1 MDLFKRII
9 AKLDIKGPDLVKGI
23 HLEGLRVL
31 GNPNFFAKEYYTDLV
46 DELIYQ
52 DVVAS
57 LYQRNNILDIVNK
70 TSKNIF
76 IPLTVGGGIKSIDDI
91 KMALKVGA
99 DKISMNTA
107 AVKNPEIINNAAN
120 TFGSST
126 IVISIEASKNN
137 KGEYMVFTDN
147 GREETGKKV
156 IDWAKEVFKRGA
168 GEIILTS
175 IDNEG
180 TGSGFDND
188 FINKVSNKI
197 DIQVI
202 AHGGAGSKEDVLD
215 VFQKTKASAVALSSI
230 LHYSKLKKV
239 KNIDKKKLVGNTEF
253 LNNKIKNKNFKNC
266 NIKELKKFL
275 KKKIYKYN
283 TTIENNL

>member
-1 MDLFKRII
+1 MNLFKRII

-275 KKKIYKYN
+275 KKKSIN
-283 TTIENNL
+283 IIQQ

>member
-1 MDLFKRII
+1 MNLFKRII

-239 KNIDKKKLVGNTEF
+239 KNIANRIVQKK
-253 LNNKIKNKNFKNC
+253 
-266 NIKELKKFL
+266 
-275 KKKIYKYN
+275 
-283 TTIENNL
+283 

>member
-1 MDLFKRII
+1 MNLFKRII

-202 AHGGAGSKEDVLD
+202 AHGGAGSKEDILD

-253 LNNKIKNKNFKNC
+253 LNNKIKSKNFKNC

-275 KKKIYKYN
+275 KKKSIN
-283 TTIENNL
+283 IIQQ

>member
-1 MDLFKRII
+1 MNLFKRII

-202 AHGGAGSKEDVLD
+202 AHGGAGSKEDILD

-275 KKKIYKYN
+275 KKKSIN
-283 TTIENNL
+283 IIQQ